1 MIFTRGRYNPSGGI
15 IVIITI
21 IMSGRSG
28 LVLCGQKCALKSNKT
43 ETLNADGKPLE
54 AKRGFTFITSGERSA
69 ITNLANEIQCRPIVL
84 TQGLDFNWLK
94 DKGARQP
101 ACLRVLRSATCSAAE
116 PPNEARG

>member
-28 LVLCGQKCALKSNKT
+28 IVLCGQKCALKSNKI
-43 ETLNADGKPLE
+43 ETLSADGKPLE

-69 ITNLANEIQCRPIVL
+69 ITNLANEIQRRPIVL

-101 ACLRVLRSATCSAAE
+101 CVFQSFAISCLLRRRT
-116 PPNEARG
+116 P